1 MIRTHTARDKLNT
14 RIFRAVHRHNL
25 IYNTC
30 WEDPALDRQALDLG
44 PDDRLVVITSA
55 GCNALDYLLAG
66 CGEVNAV
73 DVNPIQNA
81 LLELKTAACRTL
93 DYDSFFSLFGKGRSP
108 YARQMYFDS
117 IRPEL
122 SAPARALLGQAHRLL
137 PRQGLAQVVLLPRHV
152 RPAGQAGPRQRP
164 RRPPPPRPHRGAAG
178 GAQRRGA
185 KRDLPFQDPPSHL
198 DAVAASGSC
207 RSSLTLSLLGV
218 PWPQRDEITT
228 QYPGGVAQFIRDA
241 LEAVVTELP
250 FHDNYFWRVYFQGH
264 YTLDCCPEYLRKD
277 NFERLRS
284 AGAAPEDPHLHR
296 DRLPAAHRAGRVAVR
311 AAGPHGLDEL
321 PQPGRVWWTSGTPIL
336 DKAAAGARAIFR
348 SAGLKVSYLDHLRVQ
363 HRGREVEL
371 GGLLRY
377 NPHFAAELHAQGP
390 RPHLRQ
396 LLHRGLAGLRGIL
409 AAEAQRHEVEV
420 QNAAAR
426 PDDAGDPS

>member
-1 MIRTHTARDKLNT
+1 MIRTHTAQDKLNT

-44 PDDRLVVITSA
+44 PDDRLMVITSA

-122 SAPARALLGQAHRLL
+122 SGPARAYWDKHVGFFLGKGWRKSFYFRGTSGLLAKLVLTNAHVAHQLRDPIEELL
-137 PRQGLAQVVLLPRHV
+137 EARSVEEQSEIYHSKIRH
-152 RPAGQAGPRQRP
+152 RIWTPWLKWFLSR
-164 RRPPPPRPHRGAAG
+164 
-178 GAQRRGA
+178 
-185 KRDLPFQDPPSHL
+185 
-198 DAVAASGSC
+198 
-207 RSSLTLSLLGV
+207 SLTLSLLGV
-218 PWPQRDEITT
+218 PGPQAEEITT
-228 QYPGGVAQFIRDA
+228 QYPGGISQFIRDA
-241 LEAVVTELP
+241 VEAVVTELP

-264 YTLDCCPEYLRKD
+264 YTHKCCPEYLRKE
-277 NFERLRS
+277 NFDRLRTVVQRLKIHTTTVTDFLRHAEPGMS
-284 AGAAPEDPHLHR
+284 RFVLLDHMDWMSFHNPAGLVEEWNA
-296 DRLPAAHRAGRVAVR
+296 
-311 AAGPHGLDEL
+311 
-321 PQPGRVWWTSGTPIL
+321 IL
-336 DKAAAGARAIFR
+336 DRARPGARAIFR
-348 SAGLKVSYLDHLRVQ
+348 SAGLKVSYLDHLSVA

-377 NPHFAAELHAQGP
+377 NSSFAAELHRKDRVHTYGSFYIAD
-390 RPHLRQ
+390 L
-396 LLHRGLAGLRGIL
+396 
-409 AAEAQRHEVEV
+409 
-420 QNAAAR
+420 
-426 PDDAGDPS
+426 PD